1 MFYVSKFDNSKS
13 IEVVNT
19 SDNSVRFL
27 DLKKL
32 VNTNNRGIAI
42 IGIDSRG
49 IWKDYNIDKALSE
62 FYIGDMISE
71 KRLFNAL
78 FVLHFTDKKCIGAYL
93 KKSFNYSLV
102 GMDLMDM
109 DNMIR
114 DFPFS
119 CYFDIIGYFNGVV
132 EDNYLRSRFNKKI
145 DKKFFDLSPLDQVC
159 HFDVDFIPIK
169 KRYSRVVGI
178 SDNFL
183 YLSLGCVL
191 NGNCYAAFKTEPD
204 MLFGN
209 LLFGHTRLDSIS
221 RVFKFYESSLNSCGG
236 IKCVNSCNNFLNTS
250 YLMLQHFL
258 VESSRELMFLVMNT
272 NGLIKPR
279 YDACGEL
286 LLTVVSFEDLIDLIK
301 TYGVESFGNCAFS
314 GNTLTYTGV
323 KGEFSLNFNR
333 YSSKV
338 SKYLCDNLNVV
349 NSLGYVHNICP
360 DNNGLV
366 ILPNGVEYIS
376 GFCKF
381 SNIYID
387 SGCCNLQEII
397 FPSTFKD
404 VLDCTGNL
412 SKIFEYLTSGK
423 DFKPVKLT
431 FKGDYISDFFKPFIK

>member
-32 VNTNNRGIAI
+32 VNTNNSGIAI
-42 IGIDSRG
+42 IGIDSKC
-49 IWKDYNIDKALSE
+49 IWKDYNPDKALSE

-78 FVLHFTDKKCIGAYL
+78 FVLHFTDKKYIGAYL
-93 KKSFNYSLV
+93 KKFLNY
-102 GMDLMDM
+102 DLLDTS
-109 DNMIR
+109 NTIIE
-114 DFPFS
+114 FPFS
-119 CYFDIIGYFNGVV
+119 CYFDIVKYFNGVV
-132 EDNYLRSRFNKKI
+132 EDDYLRSRFSKKI
-145 DKKFFDLSPLDQVC
+145 DKKFFDLFPLDQVC
-159 HFDVDFIPIK
+159 HFDIDFRML
-169 KRYSRVVGI
+169 KRRYRRVVGI
-178 SDNFL
+178 SDNLL
-183 YLSLGCVL
+183 YLSLSYVF
-191 NGNCYAAFKTEPD
+191 NGNCYVAFKTEPD

-209 LLFGHTRLDSIS
+209 LLFDHTRLDGIS
-221 RVFKFYESSLNSCGG
+221 RVFEFSESSLNSCGD
-236 IKCVNSCNNFLNTS
+236 IECINSCNSFSDAS
-250 YLMLQHFL
+250 YLVLQHFL

-272 NGLIKPR
+272 YGLIKPR
-279 YDACGEL
+279 YDTYGEL
-286 LLTVVSFEDLIDLIK
+286 LLTVLSFDDLIDLIK

-314 GNTLTYTGV
+314 ENTLTYTGV
-323 KGEFSLNFNR
+323 NGEFSLNFNR

-338 SKYLCDNLNVV
+338 SIYLCNNLNVV
-349 NSLGYVHNICP
+349 NSLGYVHTICP

-381 SNIYID
+381 SDIYID
-387 SGCCNLQEII
+387 NGCCNLHEII

-412 SKIFEYLTSGK
+412 SKIFEYLTSGE
-423 DFKPVKLT
+423 DFKPIKLT